1 MESIGNEKKGPYMT
15 RENDI
20 PKVSPK
26 LVLFFDLCSST
37 SILEDLLRSERQKRW
52 RDLLIDLKEFLRKE
66 RNELHFKIYKFIGDG
81 WVLLFDPDCSAD
93 ALFSFLKKLCKEYE
107 ALYKTKIKG
116 VLASDVGNV
125 GITFGLEKGSL
136 MRVRMA
142 SQTEYIGRALNVAAR
157 LQGAIKDGDS
167 KPQGKVLMSNNV
179 FEDFKTILREKFLI
193 YEVKRKLR
201 NISGGGPYLARK
213 IHLFDKPRKK
223 S

>member
-1 MESIGNEKKGPYMT
+1 MT
-15 RENDI
+15 RKDDI

-37 SILEDLLRSERQKRW
+37 TILEDLLRSERQKRW
-52 RDLLIDLKEFLRKE
+52 RNLLIALKNFLLEE
-66 RNELHFKIYKFIGDG
+66 RDELNFEIYKFIGDG
-81 WVLLFDPDCSAD
+81 WVLLFDPDCSPK
-93 ALFSFLKKLCKEYE
+93 ALFSFLKKLCKKYD
-107 ALYKTKIKG
+107 ALYKAKIAG
-116 VLASDVGNV
+116 VLASNVGNV

-136 MRVRMA
+136 MRVRMT